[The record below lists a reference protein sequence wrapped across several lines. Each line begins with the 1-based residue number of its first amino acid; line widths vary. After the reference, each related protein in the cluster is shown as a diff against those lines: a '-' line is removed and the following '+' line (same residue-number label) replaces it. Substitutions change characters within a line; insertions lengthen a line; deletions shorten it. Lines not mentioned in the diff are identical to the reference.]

1 MSAQP
6 TPQTDFGIFYPQG
19 HIVVAFPS
27 HDDAVRVQK
36 DLITGGYDREDCAVY
51 RSGEVAKASEQNLE
65 NHTGWLA
72 RLGKSDEMVKKHLAA
87 AKHGDAFAV
96 IYAPSDIEAE
106 RVMNVV
112 RRVPFEFA
120 HRYRR
125 FAIQVMK

>member
-1 MSAQP
+1 MA
-6 TPQTDFGIFYPQG
+6 DFGIFYPMG
-19 HIVVAFPS
+19 HIVVAFPAY
-27 HDDAVRVQK
+27 DDAARVQQ
-36 DLITGGYDREDCAVY
+36 DLMTGGYDREDAAVY
-51 RSGEVAKASEQNLE
+51 RCDEVVKASEQNLE

-72 RLGKSDEMVKKHLAA
+72 RLGKSDEMVKRHLAA
-87 AKHGDAFAV
+87 AKQGAAFAV

-112 RRVPFEFA
+112 RRVPFSFA